1 MHLLVNLQKWVDK
14 HPNRLPV
21 KEQMRW
27 SINEAWMTSGL
38 ERKNS
43 IKSVGIGRVTLVEYA
58 IQTMRCSKSESFLT
72 RSQAGRPTVRR
83 GRCERH
89 RNKSPPSSRQQ
100 CQRDGEREGEKG
112 KTRLNVKSFT
122 LSASASLS
130 KERGRTVH
138 HRFKLLLLTSYVAQL
153 NA

>member
-1 MHLLVNLQKWVDK
+1 
-14 HPNRLPV
+14 
-21 KEQMRW
+21 MRW

-43 IKSVGIGRVTLVEYA
+43 IKSVEIGRVTLVEYA

-72 RSQAGRPTVRR
+72 RSQAGQPSDAAVVKDIEIKVRHHP
-83 GRCERH
+83 GSNVKET
-89 RNKSPPSSRQQ
+89 
-100 CQRDGEREGEKG
+100 EREKR
-112 KTRLNVKSFT
+112 KTKLNVKSFT

-130 KERGRTVH
+130 LSVNRREDRI
-138 HRFKLLLLTSYVAQL
+138 KLLFLTSYVAQL

>member
-43 IKSVGIGRVTLVEYA
+43 IESVGIGRVTLVEYA

-72 RSQAGRPTVRR
+72 RSQAGQPSDAAVVKDIEIKVRHHP
-83 GRCERH
+83 G
-89 RNKSPPSSRQQ
+89 S
-100 CQRDGEREGEKG
+100 
-112 KTRLNVKSFT
+112 NVKET
-122 LSASASLS
+122 
-130 KERGRTVH
+130 ERGRKERDLAECEV
-138 HRFKLLLLTSYVAQL
+138 FYFVCECLSQ
-153 NA
+153 

>member
-1 MHLLVNLQKWVDK
+1 
-14 HPNRLPV
+14 
-21 KEQMRW
+21 MRW

-43 IKSVGIGRVTLVEYA
+43 IKSVEIGRVTLVEYA

-72 RSQAGRPTVRR
+72 RSQAGQPSDAAVVKDIEIKVRHHP
-83 GRCERH
+83 GSNVKET
-89 RNKSPPSSRQQ
+89 
-100 CQRDGEREGEKG
+100 EREKR
-112 KTRLNVKSFT
+112 KTKLNVKSFT